1 MPQMVIVADEN
12 IPCVPE
18 LFGRF
23 GDIRRISGRDI
34 QRADLSHAH
43 VLLVRSVTTV
53 NQDLLEG
60 SRIQF
65 IGSATIGIDHVDV
78 EYLRSAGIRF
88 AYAPGS
94 NADSVAEYV
103 TAAILRLC
111 VRRAERLRGKK
122 VGLVGAGEIGGRLAL
137 RLRHMG
143 LEVLLNDPPRETA
156 LTEAGRKGDFRS
168 LGEVLK
174 EADIVSLHVPLVYDG
189 PHPTIHLLDQSRLE
203 QMKPGSWLLNT
214 SRGAV
219 VDSRALLRSL
229 QERRGPA
236 AVVLDVWENEPV
248 PNADLVQKVDL
259 ATPHIAGYALDAK
272 VRGTYVLYDALRHH
286 LGPEDDSVTSH
297 PGHRADRRSIPSL
310 QNASP
315 CMNGLES
322 RALLIGAPDPLLPEI
337 EWMDMFARHMYDIE
351 EDDRAMRS
359 IIGRKGIDA
368 ASFSSLRSNYRVR
381 REFSMHSVPSS
392 MLRRESRLV
401 VEQTFRVGLR

>member
-1 MPQMVIVADEN
+1 MPQMVIVADES

-23 GDIRRISGRDI
+23 GEIRRISGRDI
-34 QRADLSHAH
+34 RRADLSDAH

-53 NQDLLEG
+53 NRALLEG
-60 SRIQF
+60 SRVQF

-78 EYLRSAGIRF
+78 EYLRSAGITF

-111 VRRAERLRGKK
+111 IRRAERLRGQK
-122 VGLVGAGEIGGRLAL
+122 VGIVGAGEIGGRLAVRL
-137 RLRHMG
+137 RLMG
-143 LEVLLNDPPRETA
+143 FDVLLNDPPRETA
-156 LTEAGRKGDFRS
+156 LWEAGRKSDFRE
-168 LGEVLK
+168 LGEVLT

-189 PHPTIHLLDQSRLE
+189 PHPTIHLFDQSRLE

-219 VDSRALLRSL
+219 VDNSALLRSL
-229 QERRGPA
+229 QESRGPA
-236 AVVLDVWENEPV
+236 AVVLDVWENEPE

-286 LGPEDDSVTSH
+286 LGFEDNSVTPH
-297 PGHRADRRSIPSL
+297 PGEEASRRSDMPS
-310 QNASP
+310 QIATP
-315 CMNGLES
+315 CMKGLKS
-322 RALLIGAPDPLLPEI
+322 RPLLIGAPDPLLPDT

-359 IIGRKGIDA
+359 IIGRRGIDA
-368 ASFSSLRSNYRVR
+368 ASFSSLRSNYRTR
-381 REFSMHSVPSS
+381 REFSIHSVPKS
-392 MLRRESRLV
+392 MLRRERRLV
-401 VEQTFRVGLR
+401 VEQTFRVGLT